1 VLVMSKASVVDS
13 VACKREYQYAAA
25 LQKPILPVLVADD
38 VSTSLLPSEL
48 HKIQFVDYKLRD
60 INSIKSLAR
69 ALGALPL
76 GHQLPNPL
84 PPAPEPPI
92 SYLASLSNQ
101 IDLASFLDLEAQS
114 RILIELKS
122 SLRDP
127 ATSLDSELLLKRLR
141 ARNDLFA
148 KIAEDI
154 DQVLVPAPT
163 ARRFLAAPQ
172 TVRQKP
178 VIAPLTDAAEREKIA
193 RLRIW
198 VQWLLWATPFTA
210 VFSAHLSK
218 EWGLQLLSF
227 FYFVVGC
234 GLLIFSIAGL
244 PVKLAIIVASIIF
257 LVGTRVRRLSHQSHA
272 TLQCNQASYFVIS
285 VASALLTYVLPFHYI
300 QTELFCLPP
309 ISFSCFIIGASLTHW
324 KVLLSRQEHA

>member
-1 VLVMSKASVVDS
+1 M
-13 VACKREYQYAAA
+13 
-25 LQKPILPVLVADD
+25 
-38 VSTSLLPSEL
+38 
-48 HKIQFVDYKLRD
+48 
-60 INSIKSLAR
+60 
-69 ALGALPL
+69 PL

-122 SLRDP
+122 SLIDP